1 MTCATTLCSA
11 CCATHPNGHIVE
23 PPDRELLRSDINC
36 WDETLQKTGLVNG
49 QGEKGYAVRPTESNW
64 STGAVVQTVEEE
76 FC

>member
-1 MTCATTLCSA
+1 MGTLLSRPIGSCLEVTSIA
-11 CCATHPNGHIVE
+11 GMRHFK
-23 PPDRELLRSDINC
+23 
-36 WDETLQKTGLVNG
+36 KTGLVNG